1 MSALSAFLHP
11 AVPTEEK
18 ELVISKRFLGADG
31 KPVPFKIRALTQEEN
46 SSLLKASTRK
56 KKVGQQWQDEMDAN
70 EYSSRMIVAAT
81 VFPDFHSAELCENYN
96 TKDPVQVPGK
106 MLLSGEF
113 LKLITAINELSGLDE
128 GPDEEAKKLI
138 AGDLWDIDVLAAYYC
153 FDNLGWSP
161 GQYDSL
167 PEREK
172 ALVRAFALR
181 TMEKRLK
188 ESRQMK
194 EAGHSG

>member
-96 TKDPVQVPGK
+96 TKDPVQ
-106 MLLSGEF
+106 
-113 LKLITAINELSGLDE
+113 
-128 GPDEEAKKLI
+128 GPRQD
-138 AGDLWDIDVLAAYYC
+138 AA
-153 FDNLGWSP
+153 
-161 GQYDSL
+161 
-167 PEREK
+167 
-172 ALVRAFALR
+172 VR
-181 TMEKRLK
+181 
-188 ESRQMK
+188 
-194 EAGHSG
+194 

>member
-96 TKDPVQVPGK
+96 TKDPGPGSPARCCCPVSSSNSSPPSTNCPAWMK
-106 MLLSGEF
+106 ART
-113 LKLITAINELSGLDE
+113 KKQKTDRR
-128 GPDEEAKKLI
+128 GP
-138 AGDLWDIDVLAAYYC
+138 
-153 FDNLGWSP
+153 LG
-161 GQYDSL
+161 Y
-167 PEREK
+167 
-172 ALVRAFALR
+172 
-181 TMEKRLK
+181 
-188 ESRQMK
+188 
-194 EAGHSG
+194 

>member
-70 EYSSRMIVAAT
+70 EYSSRMIVSCAKTITPKILSRTPARCCCPVSSSNSSPPST
-81 VFPDFHSAELCENYN
+81 NCPAWMKAR
-96 TKDPVQVPGK
+96 TKKQKTDRR
-106 MLLSGEF
+106 
-113 LKLITAINELSGLDE
+113 
-128 GPDEEAKKLI
+128 GP
-138 AGDLWDIDVLAAYYC
+138 
-153 FDNLGWSP
+153 LG
-161 GQYDSL
+161 Y
-167 PEREK
+167 
-172 ALVRAFALR
+172 
-181 TMEKRLK
+181 
-188 ESRQMK
+188 
-194 EAGHSG
+194 